1 MANKWGLTPFI
12 FVALTAFAQ
21 EKAVPVDAMSAAQR
35 ADYAKL
41 VGAYRDLFR
50 LLGKSKLCGLG
61 FDTEPFFRQVAERHG
76 EESEPVKIAGLAF
89 TAGAENVVLPQSIDP
104 APPAPMPCD
113 VVALMRGGM
122 RLPDLPPS
130 LVQRQK

>member
-1 MANKWGLTPFI
+1 MRGAFLLAA
-12 FVALTAFAQ
+12 FVLLPASAQ
-21 EKAVPVDAMSAAQR
+21 QKAVPIEAMSEAQR
-35 ADYAKL
+35 ADYRRL
-41 VGAYRDLFR
+41 VGGYRDMFR

-61 FDTEPFFRQVAERHG
+61 FETEPFFREVAARHG
-76 EESEPVKIAGLAF
+76 EDSEAARIAGLAF
-89 TAGAENVVLPQSIDP
+89 TAGAENVVLPQAIDP

-130 LVQRQK
+130 LVK